1 MSSNSIKETYYLC
14 DDRQRQEKL
23 ASLILYTKHMLNSI
37 TLNDIL
43 NSKVVALYNLQKTK
57 ELVVANMGNNKYNLF
72 INILLLLFQ
81 VLI

>member
-1 MSSNSIKETYYLC
+1 LNINLTH
-14 DDRQRQEKL
+14 DRQRQEKL
-23 ASLILYTKHMLNSI
+23 ASLILYTKHMLNAI
-37 TLNDIL
+37 TLNDIF

-72 INILLLLFQ
+72 IKYFLLFQ